1 MYTKEFSSVDISVLV
16 QELKEIILNSRINKI
31 YQYDK
36 KTIILKLHKTDS
48 PQLRLVMEAG
58 RRIHLTS
65 YVLKPP
71 KIPPGFCMA
80 LRKHLSGAWIDKVEQ
95 YKFERI
101 VLLHLR
107 KKTGSWKL
115 ILELFGEGNIILTDE
130 KNIILQALVF
140 KRMRDRN
147 ILRNESFEFPP
158 SRSKNPFEITKEEI
172 KSGILDFGQTEV
184 VRAIARLLG
193 FGGLYSEE
201 ILSKANIE
209 KNRSSNSL
217 QDSEFESIFA
227 SVQNILCTIK
237 TSKTQPSLI
246 LDEDNHFLDAIP
258 LELNRYKNFNFK
270 SLKTFNEVLD
280 RFYLKDTANKKAI
293 AGGHINKLEKEV
305 ERLERIVSKQKQV
318 LDDEKKNILNNKI
331 LGDTIYSHSS
341 EIQLLL
347 DYFSIRNRVGK
358 EWATMFKKV
367 LDAKK
372 VGKSPATL
380 VESFDSRNIRANI
393 YVDGIRFTLN
403 LRKTLYENAAKYY
416 DLSKKSKQKSEG
428 AFSALKNSL
437 TQLDELKNLLKKTKD
452 VNEGKPDQI
461 LTELETSKIQN
472 KKWYE
477 KFRWY
482 KDSDGFLVVAGKDS
496 VSNEVLVKKYA
507 EPDDP
512 VFHADITG
520 APFVLIKT
528 NGNTISEKS
537 VSEAGEFAASF
548 SRAWRQGAGSADV
561 YWVKP
566 SQLSKGGPSG
576 EYVSK
581 GSFVVT
587 GKRNWIRSVPLKLAI
602 GLIKE
607 DASFSF
613 IGGPLNS
620 VKAVTNYYVIIIPG
634 DLKGKDLLTKI
645 MRSLIL
651 KLPKKLRETTPKT
664 SIEQIRAFIPF
675 TKGRIVKD

>member
-1 MYTKEFSSVDISVLV
+1 LHKKEFSSVDISVSV
-16 QELKEIILNSRINKI
+16 QELKEKILNSRINKI
-31 YQYDK
+31 YQHDK
-36 KTIILKLHKTDS
+36 KTITLKLHKTDS
-48 PQLRLVMEAG
+48 PQIRLVMEAG

-80 LRKHLSGAWIDKVEQ
+80 LRKHLSGAWIDNIEQ

-107 KKTGSWKL
+107 KRSGNWKL

-130 KNIILQALVF
+130 KNIILQALIF

-147 ILRNESFEFPP
+147 ILRNESFKFPP
-158 SRSKNPFEITKEEI
+158 SRSKNPFEITKEEL
-172 KSGILDFGQTEV
+172 KHGIVEFGETEI

-209 KNRSSNSL
+209 KTKLSCSL
-217 QDSEFESIFA
+217 QDSEFEAIFN
-227 SVQNILCTIK
+227 SVQNILSAITTLKI
-237 TSKTQPSLI
+237 QPSII
-246 LDEDNHFLDAIP
+246 LNEDDQFLDAIP
-258 LELNRYKNFNFK
+258 ITLNRYKKFNFK
-270 SLKTFNEVLD
+270 AFKTFNEVID
-280 RFYLKDTANKKAI
+280 KFYLKDTAHKKAI
-293 AGGHINKLEKEV
+293 AGGHITKLEQEV

-318 LDDEKKNILNNKI
+318 LFDEKKNILNNKI
-331 LGDTIYSHSS
+331 LGDTIYSHSR
-341 EIQLLL
+341 EIQLIL
-347 DYFSIRNRVGK
+347 DYFLARNRVGK
-358 EWATMFKKV
+358 EWTSMFKKV

-372 VGKSPATL
+372 AGKNPATL
-380 VESFDSRNIRANI
+380 VESFDSRNLLANL
-393 YVDGIRFTLN
+393 YVGGLRFNLN
-403 LRKTLYENAAKYY
+403 LRKSLFENAAKYY
-416 DLSKKSKQKSEG
+416 NLSKKSKQKSEG

-437 TQLDELKNLLKKTKD
+437 NQQEELKNILEKTKD
-452 VNEGKPDQI
+452 VTEGKPDQI
-461 LTELETSKIQN
+461 LTELEKTKIQN

-482 KDSDGFLVVAGKDS
+482 KDSSGYLVVAGKDS
-496 VSNEVLVKKYA
+496 VSNEVLIKKYA

-520 APFVLIKT
+520 APFVVIKST
-528 NGNTISEKS
+528 GNPISEKS
-537 VSEAGEFAASF
+537 ISEAGEFAASF
-548 SRAWRQGAGSADV
+548 SRAWREGAGSADV

-566 SQLSKGGPSG
+566 SQLTKGGPSG

-587 GKRNWIRSVPLKLAI
+587 GKRNWIRNVPLKLAI
-602 GLIKE
+602 GLVKE
-607 DASFSF
+607 ATDFSF

-620 VKAVTNYYVIIIPG
+620 VKALTSYYVILIPG
-634 DLKGKDLLTKI
+634 DLKGKDLLTKT

-651 KLPKKLRETTPKT
+651 KLPKKIRETIPKT

-675 TKGRIVKD
+675 TKGRIGKD

>member
-1 MYTKEFSSVDISVLV
+1 MQKKEFSSVDIAVLI
-16 QELKEIILNSRINKI
+16 QELKDVIVNSRVNKI
-31 YQYDK
+31 YQFDK

-58 RRIHLTS
+58 RRIHSTS

-80 LRKHLSGAWIDKVEQ
+80 LRKHLSGAWIDKIEQ

-107 KKTGSWKL
+107 KRTGNWKL

-130 KNIILQALVF
+130 KNIILQALIF

-147 ILRNESFEFPP
+147 IIRNEVFKFPP
-158 SRSKNPFEITKEEI
+158 SRSKNPFEMTKEDI
-172 KSGILDFGQTEV
+172 KQGIIEFGETQV

-193 FGGLYSEE
+193 FGGFYSEE
-201 ILSKANIE
+201 ILSRANIE
-209 KNRSSNSL
+209 KNKLCNVL
-217 QDSEFESIFA
+217 QDFDFEAIFSSI
-227 SVQNILCTIK
+227 QNILSAITL
-237 TSKTQPSLI
+237 SKTQPSLI
-246 LDEDNHFLDAIP
+246 LDEDDQFLDAIP
-258 LELNRYKNFNFK
+258 FELNRYKSFSSKVF
-270 SLKTFNEVLD
+270 KTFNEVID
-280 RFYLKDTANKKAI
+280 QFYLKDTAHKKAI
-293 AGGHINKLEKEV
+293 VGGHVNKLEKEV
-305 ERLERIVSKQKQV
+305 ERLERIISNQKQV
-318 LDDEKKNILNNKI
+318 LDDEKKSILNNKI
-331 LGDTIYSHSS
+331 LGDIIYSHSR
-341 EIQLLL
+341 EIQMLL
-347 DYFSIRNRVGK
+347 DYFSVTNRVGK
-358 EWATMFKKV
+358 EWATLFKAV

-372 VGKSPATL
+372 AGKAPAIL
-380 VESFDSRNIRANI
+380 VESFDSRNLLANI
-393 YVDGIRFTLN
+393 YVDGLRFNLN
-403 LRKTLYENAAKYY
+403 LRKTLFENAANYY
-416 DLSKKSKQKSEG
+416 DLSKKSKQKSVG
-428 AFSALKNSL
+428 AISALKNSSN
-437 TQLDELKNLLKKTKD
+437 QLEELQIILRKTKD
-452 VNEGKPDQI
+452 VTEGKPDQI
-461 LTELETSKIQN
+461 LTELEKSKIQN

-477 KFRWY
+477 KFRWF
-482 KDSDGFLVVAGKDS
+482 KDSTGFLVVAGKDS
-496 VSNEVLVKKYA
+496 VSNEVLIKKYT

-520 APFVLIKT
+520 APFVVIKT
-528 NGNTISEKS
+528 NGQLASEKS
-537 VSEAGEFAASF
+537 ISEAGEFAASF
-548 SRAWRQGAGSADV
+548 SRAWRVGAGSADV

-587 GKRNWIRSVPLKLAI
+587 GKRNWLRNMPLKLAI

-607 DASFSF
+607 DNDFSF

-620 VKAVTNYYVIIIPG
+620 VRKLTNYYLIIIPG
-634 DLKGKDLLTKI
+634 DLKGKDLLTKV

-651 KLPKKLRETTPKT
+651 KIPKKLRETTPKT

-675 TKGRIVKD
+675 TKGRIATD